1 MRKTL
6 GIVGNVTALTLY
18 LWKQRNRH
26 AENTLADAG
35 AWHKARIIPNIRCL
49 DFSDVQI
56 PSGLR
61 HEAPLVWDD
70 EVGEVV
76 VDPAEQHLTWET
88 NKTTDRNEISV
99 AGRRVDVSI
108 NHLYDC

>member
-35 AWHKARIIPNIRCL
+35 A
-49 DFSDVQI
+49 
-56 PSGLR
+56 
-61 HEAPLVWDD
+61 
-70 EVGEVV
+70 
-76 VDPAEQHLTWET
+76 
-88 NKTTDRNEISV
+88 
-99 AGRRVDVSI
+99 
-108 NHLYDC
+108 